1 MEMSIFRGRQ
11 RIEYERRIRFL
22 LNISIITIVKRRKF
36 RRKFFFRFSGEK
48 EKSIGSKDAL
58 LLC

>member
-36 RRKFFFRFSGEK
+36 RRKFFFRFSSEK

-58 LLC
+58 LPC